1 MSICLLLTIICVFC
15 FIGLLMFYVV
25 GMSSLMMV
33 PLRQVMLLYFLSR
46 QVHFC
51 TYTLEALLDATVRSK
66 YLYWKLLVVDKKVQD
81 CMENGL
87 LEILVFFMKENLFS
101 FPLQLLLT
109 FSWYFLQETSSFEP
123 SLYRFWCYM
132 FFKLLSL
139 HLIFFLLGCVPKV
152 WTLHTVLVFLCL
164 CCI

>member
-1 MSICLLLTIICVFC
+1 
-15 FIGLLMFYVV
+15 MFYVV

-51 TYTLEALLDATVRSK
+51 TYTLEALLDATV
-66 YLYWKLLVVDKKVQD
+66 WKLLVVDKKVQD
-81 CMENGL
+81 CMGNGL

-123 SLYRFWCYM
+123 SLYRF
-132 FFKLLSL
+132 
-139 HLIFFLLGCVPKV
+139 
-152 WTLHTVLVFLCL
+152 
-164 CCI
+164 